1 MSPSLPAFR
10 QCGGKETYA
19 AFDDLVKQFEKAK
32 KASHMDD
39 LIDDDNDGIADVE
52 QIDGKALV
60 GRKTRLFF
68 AETDPQVLDRGFK
81 GVYTAWAGVVAA
93 LKIQFAMI
101 IALGAAIGD
110 FLGKLVDKPLGAVL
124 EKCMGEDLHK
134 WIPHF
139 IYYGCK
145 VIAVSVA
152 WKLQVVISA
161 FYSAIRGGL
170 LITRNTL
177 KICARRKWVQI
188 DPEETHLDEISGWAL
203 AALGFWFQLQM
214 GFAAPFLI
222 QLLLW
227 PVGLLEG
234 TLIWAINTTPDA
246 DQTPQ

>member
-1 MSPSLPAFR
+1 
-10 QCGGKETYA
+10 
-19 AFDDLVKQFEKAK
+19 
-32 KASHMDD
+32 MDD

-110 FLGKLVDKPLGAVL
+110 FLGKLVSKPLGSML
-124 EKCMGEDLHK
+124 ETCLGPDLHK

-145 VIAVSVA
+145 IIAVSVA
-152 WKLQVVISA
+152 WKLQQVISA

-170 LITRNTL
+170 MISRNL
-177 KICARRKWVQI
+177 LGICARKKWFNI
-188 DPEETHLDEISGWAL
+188 DPENTHLDEIGGWAI
-203 AALGFWFQLQM
+203 AALGFWVQLQL
-214 GFAAPFLI
+214 GFSPPWLV
-222 QLLLW
+222 QLVLW
-227 PVGLLEG
+227 PIGLLEG
-234 TLIWAINTTPDA
+234 TLIWAINSTPDA
-246 DQTPQ
+246 DQSPQ